1 MVIQDIIGK
10 LERSQKKNIASSLSK
25 LRALGKKRTGLRLHR
40 QPKTI
45 VKIVRVNENRI
56 VDKTPKNVFFE

>member
-1 MVIQDIIGK
+1 MAIQDIIGK
-10 LERSQKKNIASSLSK
+10 LERSQKKNIVSSLSK
-25 LRALGKKRTGLRLHR
+25 LRALGKKRTSIRLHK

-56 VDKTPKNVFFE
+56 VDKTPKNVFFR